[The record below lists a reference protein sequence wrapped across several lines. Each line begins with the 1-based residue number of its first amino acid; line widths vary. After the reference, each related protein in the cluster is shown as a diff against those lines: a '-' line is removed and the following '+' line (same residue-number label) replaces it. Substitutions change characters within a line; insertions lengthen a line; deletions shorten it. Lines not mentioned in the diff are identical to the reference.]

1 MSAEERFAQLPRAAM
16 RKSRAI
22 LIRRYLLG
30 ESSLIVHWCTADHGL
45 LKTVARGARRPK
57 SPFAGRLDLF
67 FTADIAWS
75 PSRRSDLHTL
85 TEATLV
91 APRLGLRDSYGRT
104 LAAAYFTSMV
114 DLVVEREAP
123 VPEFH
128 DLLGRALDWLDSHEP
143 TAAAVRRFEDHT
155 AVLLGIA
162 PRGAPGAAFL
172 LDVFHR
178 LPPQRDDLFAL
189 FA

>member
-16 RKSRAI
+16 CKSRAI

-30 ESSLIVHWCTADHGL
+30 ESSLIAHWCTADHGL

-67 FTADIAWS
+67 FTADISWT

-85 TEATLV
+85 NEAILV
-91 APRLGLRDSYGRT
+91 APRLGLRDSYGRM
-104 LAAAYFTSMV
+104 LAAAYFTAMV

-123 VPEFH
+123 VPELH
-128 DLLGRALDWLDSHEP
+128 DLLGRALDWLESHEP
-143 TAAAVRRFEDHT
+143 TAAAVRRFEDRT

-162 PRGAPGAAFL
+162 PRGAPGAALL